1 MLASQFAHTVDV
13 VHRPDAHNSSNPS
26 QQSFALWSD
35 SHKPRLCWNHR
46 CSKRVVAPWCLVPV
60 QPGQTTCGYY
70 TTPRHKPAT
79 VRRLRVVTT
88 CRYFQR
94 CPSLCGNDSAQAD
107 DFGVARL
114 YNRVTSSLQ
123 GVECYGPFSIFRVC
137 CRHHLPDFKFKFNV
151 VVCVARLVSGTRQFV
166 QIVQTPKFQ
175 GGEYTGRLIF
185 RLFLV
190 CLDCT

>member
-1 MLASQFAHTVDV
+1 MLASQLAHTVDV

-26 QQSFALWSD
+26 QQSFAFWSD

-60 QPGQTTCGYY
+60 QPGQTTGGYY

-79 VRRLRVVTT
+79 VRMLRVVTT
-88 CRYFQR
+88 CIYFQR
-94 CPSLCGNDSAQAD
+94 CPSLYGDDSAQAA

-137 CRHHLPDFKFKFNV
+137 CRHHLPDFNLNSTLLGVLPVSFLEPVSLSRLSKLPSSRGGSVQAGLFF
-151 VVCVARLVSGTRQFV
+151 VCS
-166 QIVQTPKFQ
+166 
-175 GGEYTGRLIF
+175 
-185 RLFLV
+185 LFA
-190 CLDCT
+190 

>member
-1 MLASQFAHTVDV
+1 MSFIDPTRTTLPIPA
-13 VHRPDAHNSSNPS
+13 NS
-26 QQSFALWSD
+26 
-35 SHKPRLCWNHR
+35 RLLFGGTFTSPGSCWNHR
-46 CSKRVVAPWCLVPV
+46 CSKRVVTPWCLVPV
-60 QPGQTTCGYY
+60 QPGQTTGGYY

-79 VRRLRVVTT
+79 VRRLRVVTA

-137 CRHHLPDFKFKFNV
+137 CRHHLPDFKFKFNI